1 MEQFFGDMGF
11 PGTEQRAYGAVL
23 RHAKRACF
31 RWIPGALKCFKG
43 VGGPHRTPA
52 LMAGFNAVPCASAA
66 RRPAGS
72 LLAWNNLF
80 GDIGFPDA
88 ERAYGAVLRHLPWP
102 VLRHLPWPV
111 LRHAERNF
119 FVRLHWLFDTPAPQ
133 PVATLKGAGE
143 PHRTPAL
150 FAGIDAVPCAS
161 APRPPGVET
170 PGTLCLANATAPRT
184 PESRGQRVV
193 VAAGCQLSVSLQS
206 RSAVANSPSRSAT
219 MARAA
224 SDSRHQWRA
233 QARWAYARASTIWSL
248 RSARSACRA

>member
-11 PGTEQRAYGAVL
+11 PDAERAYGAVL
-23 RHAKRACF
+23 RHAKRVCF
-31 RWIPGALKCFKG
+31 RWIPGALDCFKG
-43 VGGPHRTPA
+43 AGEPHRTPA

-72 LLAWNNLF
+72 LLAWNNSF
-80 GDIGFPDA
+80 GDMGFPDA
-88 ERAYGAVLRHLPWP
+88 ERAYGA

-133 PVATLKGAGE
+133 PVAGRRHLPKRCFGSGCARPVATLKGAGE

-170 PGTLCLANATAPRT
+170 PETLCLANAIAPRT

-233 QARWAYARASTIWSL
+233 QARWA
-248 RSARSACRA
+248 